1 MTRTSWRECSTFG
14 TDNRCNAMPLTKPNQ
29 QLRRDLKE
37 AAALLKWS
45 GVDLFGVAKR
55 LLAAGDEI
63 TADELMMI
71 ALSYQ
76 AMEDKLAGYADE
88 VKAGQ
93 INRSKPE

>member
-1 MTRTSWRECSTFG
+1 M
-14 TDNRCNAMPLTKPNQ
+14 NKPNQ

-45 GVDLFGVAKR
+45 GVDLMKIAVNLSVAGHEAEAR
-55 LLAAGDEI
+55 ELL
-63 TADELMMI
+63 LMS
-71 ALSYQ
+71 ASFQ
-76 AMEDKLAGYADE
+76 EVEEKLAGYADE

>member
-1 MTRTSWRECSTFG
+1 
-14 TDNRCNAMPLTKPNQ
+14 MPLTKPNQ

-45 GVDLFGVAKR
+45 GVDLMKMAVRLSEAGFESDAMELLTMISGFPGV
-55 LLAAGDEI
+55 
-63 TADELMMI
+63 
-71 ALSYQ
+71 
-76 AMEDKLAGYADE
+76 EDKLAGYADE